1 MVYHHYYI
9 WIDGILV
16 CLISEVNLL
25 MSNGWTGI
33 VALQA
38 TCSLR
43 KNFSL
48 EVGSYVYFHT

>member
-25 MSNGWTGI
+25 MSNDWTGI
-33 VALQA
+33 AALQA

-43 KNFSL
+43 KFFSL
-48 EVGSYVYFHT
+48 EVGSHVYFHT